1 MDKTSVRIL
10 LKGEIMTNLRR
21 ELGARI
27 RQLRKIKGWTQ
38 EVLAE
43 KADMDYKYLGAIER
57 GEKNLTLTN
66 IERIA
71 KGLGVEVYQLFLFS
85 LKGVQPEERITEVK
99 IKDLLKMCDDRE
111 KKFLLQT
118 IQGFT
123 ELK

>member
-1 MDKTSVRIL
+1 M
-10 LKGEIMTNLRR
+10 
-21 ELGARI
+21 

-38 EVLAE
+38 EELAE

-71 KGLGVEVYQLFLFS
+71 KGLGIEIYQLFLFS
-85 LKGVQPEERITEVK
+85 LKGVQTEEKTTEIK
-99 IKDLLKMCDDRE
+99 IKDLLNMCGDRE
-111 KKFLLQT
+111 KTFLLR
-118 IQGFT
+118 IMQGFM

>member
-1 MDKTSVRIL
+1 
-10 LKGEIMTNLRR
+10 MTNLRR
-21 ELGARI
+21 ELGVRI

-71 KGLGVEVYQLFLFS
+71 KGLGIEVYQLFLFS
-85 LKGVQPEERITEVK
+85 LKGVQPEEKITEVK
-99 IKDLLKMCDDRE
+99 IKDLLKMCNDKE

-118 IQGFT
+118 MQGFT
-123 ELK
+123 ELKGV